1 MALKHRKLFM
11 KWALR
16 TPLWAAFV
24 LPLTALGASLPGGAK
39 SVKIIF
45 KSENFTLPATPSLGT
60 NPSLGDA
67 TGSAAWARRFH
78 PTSSSGG
85 STTTPPPWLSG
96 VSVTL
101 AGMNNGG
108 SKNTACGNFAEAGSN
123 STQCNFVANTPAAE
137 FVCNGPDQY
146 FRVSEYD
153 CADLGG
159 TSPFANRAIAGSG
172 LPTDPVAV
180 KIFLNRDATKLGAT
194 ENLMVVLEY
203 QASGLK
209 MAPKNAQSCLTG
221 GEPQLSNADCVDQ
234 SYSLYT
240 RALNATTPHKLQTLI
255 PPQGGKVNATD
266 KTFGGPIQTRQIIIP
281 LSSLDSD
288 QTVLQISR
296 TFGLPGPAPQPSPSP
311 SPSPS
316 PGPFETH
323 CAPNSPLCVG
333 LVLYSISIFRI

>member
-11 KWALR
+11 KWALW

-78 PTSSSGG
+78 PTSSTGG

-101 AGMNNGG
+101 AGTNNSG
-108 SKNTACGNFAEAGSN
+108 SRNTACGNFAETGVSN
-123 STQCNFVANTPAAE
+123 STQCNFVANTPSAQFA
-137 FVCNGPDQY
+137 CNGPDQY

-159 TSPFANRAIAGSG
+159 TSPFANTAIAGSG
-172 LPTDPVAV
+172 LPTDPVAI
-180 KIFLNRDATKLGAT
+180 KIFLNRDSSKLGAT

-221 GEPQLSNADCVDQ
+221 GEPQLSNTDCVDH

-266 KTFGGPIQTRQIIIP
+266 QTFGGPIQTRQIIIP

-296 TFGLPGPAPQPSPSP
+296 TFGLPGSADPQYDARF
-311 SPSPS
+311 
-316 PGPFETH
+316 GTH
-323 CAPNSPLCVG
+323 CESNSPLCVG